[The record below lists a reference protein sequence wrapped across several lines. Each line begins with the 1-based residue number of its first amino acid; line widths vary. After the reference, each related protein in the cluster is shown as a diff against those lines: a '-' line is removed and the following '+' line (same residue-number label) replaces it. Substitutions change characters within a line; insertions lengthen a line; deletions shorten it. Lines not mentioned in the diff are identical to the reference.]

1 MGHDVEPIRAQ
12 GPEELR
18 RRRLRAVEELRA
30 DVEVRVVD
38 AEESLAIVERARK
51 PAAVRM
57 VREDLAAAEAQREV
71 LLYTRT
77 LIEREAA
84 AERAAA

>member
-12 GPEELR
+12 GPEEIR
-18 RRRLRAVEELRA
+18 RRRLRAIEELLA

-38 AEESLAIVERARK
+38 AEEGLAIVERARK

-57 VREDLAAAEAQREV
+57 VREDLAAAGARHEV
-71 LLYTRT
+71 LLHARL
-77 LIEREAA
+77 LIACEGPAEGPAA
-84 AERAAA
+84 